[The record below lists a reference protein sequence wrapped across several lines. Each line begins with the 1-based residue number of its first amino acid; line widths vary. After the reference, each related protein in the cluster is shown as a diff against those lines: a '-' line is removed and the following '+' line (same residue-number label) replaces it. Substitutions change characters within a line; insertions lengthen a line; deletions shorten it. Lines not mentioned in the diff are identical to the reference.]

1 VIHSGSNHGNRPPRS
16 QFRALPTI
24 ILSSRHLQNSA
35 PIWRAPDSKERNYAC
50 LPIAEKTMILVEAN
64 ETCGWWRAA
73 LSADERRAA
82 LSGAVSRV
90 ANWPRDV
97 CSSSPLFPEQKTKA
111 QWQRA
116 SRLCGAPRR
125 RCLAPSLATLPFAGG
140 CQSLLQI
147 YSTLL
152 VFTNV
157 THTSPNLTASLAILI

>member
-24 ILSSRHLQNSA
+24 ILSSRLKKTQL
-35 PIWRAPDSKERNYAC
+35 R
-50 LPIAEKTMILVEAN
+50 LPANCRETMFLVEGEAN

-97 CSSSPLFPEQKTKA
+97 CSSSPLFPEQETKA

-125 RCLAPSLATLPFAGG
+125 RCLAPSSATLPFAGG
-140 CQSLLQI
+140 CQSLFQI